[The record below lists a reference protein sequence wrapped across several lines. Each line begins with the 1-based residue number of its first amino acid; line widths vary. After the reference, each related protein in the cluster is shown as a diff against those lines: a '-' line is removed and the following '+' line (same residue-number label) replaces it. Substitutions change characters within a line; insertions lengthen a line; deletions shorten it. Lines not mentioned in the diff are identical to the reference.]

1 MSGAL
6 PIGPMSS
13 GPFTAPE
20 LRPQERLLVV
30 PFARPHATLSWATAG
45 GGRARARRVVWRQVT
60 DAELG
65 PDVEPGQLLRECLAK
80 AGIAD
85 AVGLLTARDLATFED
100 VALRDGALQV
110 RCVATVGL
118 GNAVAGGDA
127 PGLMRPVGT
136 INLLVQ
142 LSRPLSEAALVEAIA
157 LAAEARTA
165 AVLEAR
171 LPSRRSLR
179 AATGTGT
186 DCIVVAAPEAPG
198 GARYVGKHTAP
209 GALVG
214 AAVREATGRG
224 VRRWLDERR
233 RP

>member
-1 MSGAL
+1 
-6 PIGPMSS
+6 MSS
-13 GPFTAPE
+13 APRLAAEPADVFAPPE
-20 LRPQERLLVV
+20 LRPWARLLVV
-30 PFARPHATLSWATAG
+30 PFSRPHAVLSWASAG
-45 GGRARARRVVWRQVT
+45 GGRTRTRAVAWRQVT
-60 DAELG
+60 DAEL
-65 PDVEPGQLLRECLAK
+65 PPEVDAEALLRASLAE
-80 AGIAD
+80 AGLEG
-85 AVGLLTARDLATFED
+85 AVGLLTARDLATFEE
-100 VALRDGALQV
+100 VALHDGAAQV

-118 GNAVAGGDA
+118 GNALAAGDP
-127 PGLMRPVGT
+127 PGPLRVGT

-142 LSRPLSEAALVEAIA
+142 LATPLSEPALVETIA

-171 LPSRRSLR
+171 VSSRRSLR

-198 GARYVGKHTAP
+198 RARYAGKHTAL

-224 VRRWLDERR
+224 VRRWLEERGR
-233 RP
+233 R